1 MSWRLV
7 LAIVSTL
14 MEEAALVALAL
25 WALPQIDIEIPLPG
39 LILLMVVWGGFAV
52 FTYRMGSRALRK
64 EPLIGLPGM
73 VGSRGKVVRQLAPDG
88 IVLIKGELWEAKSAY
103 GNIDTGE
110 KVTVVG
116 HDGLR
121 VVVRETGVGGE
132 KEPVVPS

>member
-1 MSWRLV
+1 MSVRLV

-14 MEEAALVALAL
+14 MEEAALVAVAL

-52 FTYRMGSRALRK
+52 FTYRMGSRALRRK
-64 EPLIGLPGM
+64 PLIGLPGM

-88 IVLIKGELWEAKSAY
+88 IVLIKGELWEAKSTY
-103 GNIDTGE
+103 GNINTGE